1 MGLDLCRLPH
11 TYLISELIVL
21 IFSLL
26 PRSVFS
32 KLSKLWGLQMVEQHS
47 NCGLKAVDKRIPA
60 QVTGDQHQTLWEDPD
75 GQRYPGKF
83 CVCHF
88 VDCVLCHRQ
97 SRSPPQK
104 NNYLYSVH
112 MNFLQLF
119 HVQYCWQSPFF
130 ALEHVFWG
138 FIMILECLIKNCC
151 HADITLHSMFGATE
165 GRVLDQFF
173 FCCLNAMDEQHSSVV
188 FCCSCFFPSSEILP
202 VLISVC

>member
-60 QVTGDQHQTLWEDPD
+60 QVTGDQHQTLWADPD

-83 CVCHF
+83 PVRLCWQKLWFKEFVCVILWTVF
-88 VDCVLCHRQ
+88 CVTDSPDLHHKKIITCTVYTWTFYNCFTF
-97 SRSPPQK
+97 SIADSPP
-104 NNYLYSVH
+104 
-112 MNFLQLF
+112 FLPLNT
-119 HVQYCWQSPFF
+119 Y
-130 ALEHVFWG
+130 
-138 FIMILECLIKNCC
+138 
-151 HADITLHSMFGATE
+151 FG
-165 GRVLDQFF
+165 GSSWFR
-173 FCCLNAMDEQHSSVV
+173 NA
-188 FCCSCFFPSSEILP
+188 
-202 VLISVC
+202 